1 MTVPQ
6 RNGITKF
13 PRSRSDSKGGAARRL
28 AGPFRITGSH
38 RLALLPCPLSQPL
51 YLDRGLVELTMVIN
65 TGIHYHKKQKR
76 QYCFFLTF
84 WVLRDVGKTR
94 ALRVK
99 SETLVPSRGAHPAPF
114 KTIREP
120 LLSSV
125 RALQGDSEQQG

>member
-1 MTVPQ
+1 MGLQNSLVQGQIAREGQ
-6 RNGITKF
+6 R
-13 PRSRSDSKGGAARRL
+13 
-28 AGPFRITGSH
+28 AGWLDHSGSQE
-38 RLALLPCPLSQPL
+38 ATALPCPLSQPL